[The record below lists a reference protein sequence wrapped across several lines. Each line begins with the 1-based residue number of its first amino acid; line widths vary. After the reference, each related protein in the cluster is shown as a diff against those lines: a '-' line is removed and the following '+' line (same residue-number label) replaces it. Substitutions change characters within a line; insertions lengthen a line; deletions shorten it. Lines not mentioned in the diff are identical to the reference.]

1 MCFLRRVS
9 CCVRGQLS
17 PSVSRWLRC
26 CPGPSSC
33 HGRRHSHTPRR
44 CSPSPCLVTRAL
56 LPAVNLSSVGT
67 GWPLPPRHGIG
78 LLVRTAAASGVSCRL
93 WSATHRHSSI
103 VRIVCTIPTLF
114 FSVRYAYFLPYVTYV
129 KPTLYCS
136 TKQFKLQPDTV
147 VGTARMRSRVYETV
161 RCPSV
166 RPSVCPIM
174 GPQPQTRWCRLV
186 CCCGPDGQKMS
197 IDTYRMLSLFVI

>member
-1 MCFLRRVS
+1 MLRPGATVPVCLALVTLLPWTELVPWPTTLPHATTLLAVS
-9 CCVRGQLS
+9 LPGYKSALAGGQL
-17 PSVSRWLRC
+17 VVCRNWL
-26 CPGPSSC
+26 
-33 HGRRHSHTPRR
+33 T
-44 CSPSPCLVTRAL
+44 A
-56 LPAVNLSSVGT
+56 A
-67 GWPLPPRHGIG
+67 PRHGIG

-103 VRIVCTIPTLF
+103 VRIVCTMPTLF

-186 CCCGPDGQKMS
+186 CCCGPDGQEMS
-197 IDTYRMLSLFVI
+197 IDAYRMLSLLVI

>member
-26 CPGPSSC
+26 YPGPSSC

-44 CSPSPCLVTRAL
+44 CSLAVSLPGYKSALAGGQLVVCRNWLTA
-56 LPAVNLSSVGT
+56 A
-67 GWPLPPRHGIG
+67 PRHGIG

-103 VRIVCTIPTLF
+103 VRIVCTMPTLF

-166 RPSVCPIM
+166 CLSVRLWAHSRKPAGVGWFAAVGPM
-174 GPQPQTRWCRLV
+174 GRRCRSIRTE
-186 CCCGPDGQKMS
+186 CCHC
-197 IDTYRMLSLFVI
+197 L